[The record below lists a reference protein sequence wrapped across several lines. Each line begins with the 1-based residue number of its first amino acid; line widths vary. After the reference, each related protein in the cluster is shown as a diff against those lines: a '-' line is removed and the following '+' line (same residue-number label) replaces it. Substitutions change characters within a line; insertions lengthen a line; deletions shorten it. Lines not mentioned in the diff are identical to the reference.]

1 MFIGRQKELNKII
14 QRVKGE
20 YKEFI
25 AITGKRGV
33 GKTFTLEKVKEIIPS
48 EIKILEIVGRQG
60 LSKRKQIEQ
69 AVENFEKVLGIR
81 FSNNSWNDFFRD
93 LKQFLKENNE
103 VNFLISIDEFHW
115 LNTKGSCFVEDFGAF
130 WNSITTE
137 NVKIIITG
145 SAVSWMNKNVFRTKG
160 GLYHKTTLRINLK
173 PFSFEET
180 MKFLLR
186 TNPNLTNFE
195 IVNYYLMTGGNVRYL
210 KQIRNEDTMEVN
222 YNEIYNSS
230 RFDDFF
236 ESSFNSVKT
245 NIHKE
250 IVELFKDRIRMSAKD
265 IIQKISKKN
274 MSRGLIYNTINEL
287 VETDILT
294 EVKTHK
300 KKNGHE
306 YILTDLFCFNFLR
319 KSSFNSQQ
327 HSIINGYA
335 FEILTLL
342 NVDMVLSDLNRGR
355 VEKIECWQ
363 SKEAQIDL
371 LVSYP
376 NDLYSIIECKNHRE
390 VFEVNIETVQDLMKK
405 TESFYLSKSKRS
417 KVEVILVTMFGT
429 KNRTTYKYIDFCL
442 DDFVDRKRLEF

>member
-1 MFIGRQKELNKII
+1 MFIGRQKELNQII

-48 EIKILEIVGRQG
+48 EIKILEIIGRQG

-69 AVENFEKVLGIR
+69 AVENFEKVLGVK
-81 FSNNSWNDFFRD
+81 FSSNSWNDFFRD

-103 VNFLISIDEFHW
+103 VNFLISIDEFPW

-130 WNSITTE
+130 WNSVTTE

-186 TNPNLTNFE
+186 TNSNLTNFE

-236 ESSFNSVKT
+236 ESSFNSVRT

-250 IVELFKDRIRMSAKD
+250 IVELFKD
-265 IIQKISKKN
+265 
-274 MSRGLIYNTINEL
+274 
-287 VETDILT
+287 
-294 EVKTHK
+294 
-300 KKNGHE
+300 
-306 YILTDLFCFNFLR
+306 
-319 KSSFNSQQ
+319 
-327 HSIINGYA
+327 
-335 FEILTLL
+335 
-342 NVDMVLSDLNRGR
+342 
-355 VEKIECWQ
+355 
-363 SKEAQIDL
+363 
-371 LVSYP
+371 
-376 NDLYSIIECKNHRE
+376 
-390 VFEVNIETVQDLMKK
+390 
-405 TESFYLSKSKRS
+405 
-417 KVEVILVTMFGT
+417 
-429 KNRTTYKYIDFCL
+429 
-442 DDFVDRKRLEF
+442 